1 MSTTEKLYYEK
12 PEIFSCEA
20 RVIAVHEAPG
30 VAVHEALELDRTI
43 FYPEGGGQ
51 ACDLGTISA
60 LDGSAARTLA
70 SVEES
75 EGRILH
81 RLAAR
86 GEESRP
92 FKEGDRV
99 RLLVDR
105 ARRIDYSQQHTAEHL
120 IGATALRLVGARV
133 LSVHFGPDRSLI
145 DFDLPSISDED
156 LAAVEDEVD
165 RIIADDY
172 PIRTHLCP
180 PEDIASFPLR
190 RKAPEGEEELR
201 VVEIDGIDFSPCCGL
216 HRASTGELRAIRL
229 FGSEKYKGM
238 CRVYFAAGGRATA
251 DYRSVSRIARE
262 SARILGTSE
271 AELAEA
277 VLRESSRRKEAE
289 SSVGALERERAA
301 YEAASAPERSSGGG
315 AASAD
320 GGVASR
326 ARLAIRRYPDR
337 GASSLM
343 TTAKAFAEA
352 GMVAILVSAPDLTVQ
367 ALSPSA
373 ESRLGEKLKGPLSAS
388 GGKGGGG
395 PANFRAVFAD
405 AGSLEAFLE
414 EARKTLGD

>member
-20 RVIAVHEAPG
+20 RVI
-30 VAVHEALELDRTI
+30 AVHEALELDRTI

-81 RLAAR
+81 RLTAR

-271 AELAEA
+271 AELSEA

-289 SSVGALERERAA
+289 FSVGALERERAA
-301 YEAASAPERSSGGG
+301 YEAASAPERSS
-315 AASAD
+315 D
-320 GGVASR
+320 GGIAR
-326 ARLAIRRYPDR
+326 GARLAIRRYPDR
-337 GASSLM
+337 SASSLM
-343 TTAKAFAEA
+343 TTAKAFSEA
-352 GMVAILVSAPDLTVQ
+352 GMVALLVSAPDLTVQ

-373 ESRLGEKLKGPLSAS
+373 EARLGEKLKGPLSAS